1 MRSHNKIINYK
12 DVVRRTITHMDVF
25 KNLHK
30 ISPRLKERDLEP
42 KLTESVLKRRKT
54 TISEADRSPVN
65 PPLMQHQFTFSP
77 KTVSPLETESGS
89 LLDLSTSWLGDK
101 KFPRIRHID
110 TLSPGNSDQV
120 SRSLKKSK
128 TVDWKKS
135 ALFSMLRN
143 HNGSLETLNY
153 LSCVQS
159 PEKREELLST
169 AEVEIMIKALRRK
182 MREPHLNT

>member
-110 TLSPGNSDQV
+110 TLSPGNSD
-120 SRSLKKSK
+120 
-128 TVDWKKS
+128 
-135 ALFSMLRN
+135 
-143 HNGSLETLNY
+143 
-153 LSCVQS
+153 
-159 PEKREELLST
+159 
-169 AEVEIMIKALRRK
+169 
-182 MREPHLNT
+182 

>member
-1 MRSHNKIINYK
+1 MRSQNKIINYK

-54 TISEADRSPVN
+54 TISEADRSP
-65 PPLMQHQFTFSP
+65 PLMQHQFTFSP

-110 TLSPGNSDQV
+110 TLSPGNSD
-120 SRSLKKSK
+120 
-128 TVDWKKS
+128 
-135 ALFSMLRN
+135 
-143 HNGSLETLNY
+143 
-153 LSCVQS
+153 
-159 PEKREELLST
+159 
-169 AEVEIMIKALRRK
+169 
-182 MREPHLNT
+182 